1 MQRIYVGKKALNSKE
16 LDEWNK
22 FAIKNYL
29 FLSFDGNTT
38 PWAWKLP
45 VRVFRFFKI
54 NALSLQGHETLDKF
68 VFLSWM
74 SEKSIMKI
82 LEISILP

>member
-38 PWAWKLP
+38 PWAW
-45 VRVFRFFKI
+45 
-54 NALSLQGHETLDKF
+54 
-68 VFLSWM
+68 
-74 SEKSIMKI
+74 
-82 LEISILP
+82 